1 MAQEVELLSSKHKA
15 PSSIFAKIK
24 RTGGMGQMIEH
35 LLSKCE
41 ALSSNSMLQ
50 KEKNA
55 PFPYP

>member
-1 MAQEVELLSSKHKA
+1 
-15 PSSIFAKIK
+15 
-24 RTGGMGQMIEH
+24 MGQMIEH